1 MTAKKESVLTAT
13 SKTTRAK
20 YQTIVNSRNHAVI
33 VDEPHD
39 KGGDDT
45 GMDPFGLLLASLG
58 SCTGITLRMY
68 IDRKMW
74 AVDEVVVDLEMFK
87 TDLGTLIERKLT
99 FKGDL
104 IQEQLERLVEIA
116 NLCPI
121 HKILCGDIDIKTSAF
136 L

>member
-1 MTAKKESVLTAT
+1 MIAKKEPVLTAT
-13 SKTTRAK
+13 STTSRAK
-20 YQTIVNSRNHAVI
+20 YQTLVHSRNHTVI

-39 KGGDDT
+39 KGGEDT

-74 AVDEVVVDLEMFK
+74 VVDEIIVDLELFK
-87 TDLGTLIERKLT
+87 TDLGTLIERKIT
-99 FKGDL
+99 FKGEL

-121 HKILCGDIDIKTSAF
+121 HKILCGDIDIKTTAF
-136 L
+136 I